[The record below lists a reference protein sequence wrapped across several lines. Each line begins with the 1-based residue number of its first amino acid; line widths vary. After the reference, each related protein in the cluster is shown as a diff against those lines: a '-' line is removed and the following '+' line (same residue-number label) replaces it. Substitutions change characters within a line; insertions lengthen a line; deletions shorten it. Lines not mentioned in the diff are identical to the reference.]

1 MLLGLLLGWIPQ
13 DVSALRLPALVGDHM
28 VLQRDAQVRIWG
40 WAKPGVPV
48 MVEASWSPQAM
59 MSGAD
64 AKGRWEVR
72 FATPADQ
79 PGPHQITIQ
88 DGAASLTVSDVLLG
102 EVWVC
107 GGQSNMEWTLGPG
120 VGNGVIGGAE
130 AAAAADW
137 PDLRWF
143 DVPNE
148 VAMAPAEDCG
158 GAWQR
163 CTPQT
168 APRMSAIGFF
178 FGAALRRELPGVPI
192 GLIGCNWGGTVAEA
206 WMSEEMLAD
215 HGGFDAEL
223 ARLRTA
229 RAEGA
234 DIAASLAQLQRAW
247 WDALDAKDEGS
258 RALWNRADFDDSAW
272 GEATLPGAWS
282 GALAEHDGVV
292 WYRKTVTI
300 PAEWVQRDLVVEL
313 GPIDDCD
320 TFWADGERWGATHED
335 GAWQTPRQYRIA
347 AKMVNDTE
355 LVLALRVTDTG
366 GAGGLI
372 GAPEAMRIY
381 RQNHPEHAV
390 PLAGAWQT
398 MRGASLAEL
407 GAFPRRSWLHANF
420 PAALHHGMLA
430 PISRFAIRGAIFY
443 QGESNVGRWE
453 QYRSLFP
460 AMVRSWRAAWGQG
473 EFPFYWVQIAPYA
486 YGAGEKL
493 ARLREAQTMALAA
506 IPHGGMAVTMDVG
519 DPRDIHPLEKRV
531 VGERLAR
538 WALAGP
544 YGRKD
549 LEVSGPLLRSAEP
562 RGAEMILHFDH
573 AAGLQALGGAE
584 LAHFTLAGADK
595 VFHPAEARIEGAT
608 VVLRC
613 AAVSAPVAARYCWG
627 ETDAGSL
634 ANGAGL
640 PAPSFRT
647 DDWPERN

>member
-1 MLLGLLLGWIPQ
+1 MLIAALLALIPQ
-13 DVSALRLPALVGDHM
+13 QGSAMRLPALMDDGM
-28 VLQRDAQVRIWG
+28 VLQRGTQARVWG
-40 WAKPGVPV
+40 WAAPGETVTVTP
-48 MVEASWSPQAM
+48 SWSEVAATTA
-59 MSGAD
+59 AD
-64 AKGRWEVR
+64 AGGRWEVML
-72 FATPADQ
+72 ATPMDA
-79 PGPHQITIQ
+79 PGPHRIRIA
-88 DGAASLTVSDVLLG
+88 GAVATRTLEDVLLG

-120 VGNGVIGGAE
+120 VGNGVSGGAA

-137 PDLRWF
+137 PDVRWF

-168 APRMSAIGFF
+168 APGMSAVGFF

-206 WMSEEMLAD
+206 WMSEEALAA
-215 HGGFDAEL
+215 HGGFDAEI
-223 ARLRTA
+223 ARLRAA

-234 DIAASLAQLQRAW
+234 DLAASLAQLQRAW
-247 WDALDAKDEGS
+247 WDAMAERDPGS
-258 RALWNRADFDDSAW
+258 RALWNRADLDDSAW
-272 GEATLPGAWS
+272 DEVQLPGGWS

-320 TFWADGERWGATHED
+320 TFWADGQRWGATHED
-335 GAWQTPRQYRIA
+335 GAWQTPRRYRINS
-347 AKMVNDTE
+347 KLVDDTQ

-366 GAGGLI
+366 GAGGLF
-372 GAPEAMRIY
+372 GAPEAMRLY

-390 PLAGAWQT
+390 PLAGPWKT

-430 PISRFAIRGAIFY
+430 PISRYAIRGAIFY

-519 DPRDIHPLEKRV
+519 DPRDIHPLEKRA

-544 YGRKD
+544 YGREG
-549 LEVSGPLLRSAEP
+549 LEVSGPLLRSHEA

-573 AAGLQALGGAE
+573 AAGLQALGGAA
-584 LAHFTLAGADK
+584 LAHFTLAGADR
-595 VFHPAEARIEGAT
+595 VFHAAEARIEGAT
-608 VVLRC
+608 VVLRS
-613 AAVSAPVAARYCWG
+613 AAVPAPVAARYCWG